1 MAQRVSERL
10 RQRSKLGKNEPDFLR
25 DLRWWKKEDP
35 HQDVWDNFKR
45 IGRRTQSWI
54 ARDRYYACL
63 YDDEALA
70 TAIGAVGEFTPQTM
84 ATNIIRRQVD
94 TFVAKIA
101 KNRPVPMGLT
111 TAGNYSQ
118 QRRAKGISTFF
129 AGILDEV
136 KFWPT
141 RTLRLRDAGVLGS
154 GVALNFRRGRKLFH
168 ERLFKTEVRVCPID
182 AEKGNPRTIYIGRRV
197 DKLILAE
204 QFPEFAKEIFE
215 AESDDGEGSYAL
227 NWEEDT
233 RHLALVIMAW
243 HLPSSEDADDGA
255 CAITISNATLACGEY
270 KADTFPLSKYDFQ
283 LPMSGYWGT
292 GIASMLEGVQYEV
305 NAMGLKLQEREYLMG
320 GYWMRRA
327 DDEMSFETLDNGS
340 GTEVVYQT
348 SPPTYVAPA
357 AAHPQTFE
365 WWRELRT
372 KLPGEITGISGLSS
386 RAEKPAG
393 LDSGKAIRTFHDI
406 DSENLTPQGRA
417 DEEDVVETCW
427 RMFDLAE
434 EIYAETGKER
444 ELPKGKRDEK
454 RAAPYT
460 VRTESRKYGRSVL
473 EEIDYGKVRLDRKA
487 FKLRTFP
494 TNFLRGTPEEQ
505 MQSVNEMIEAGFLSQ
520 DEATMLL
527 DFPDLQRVLNLKN
540 AARKVV
546 EKILGK
552 ICEAETAEQAEAAY
566 QYPEPA
572 MNLELCKA
580 LGLMT
585 YLDEKCEGADEF
597 ILKKLMQFSLDAAAE
612 IEKASQ
618 PAPGVNGP
626 EDAPPPGT
634 TPEEAAMAAGGPLP
648 PVDPAMAPELYA
660 PPEAPLLPEGAV
672 APEAIPTMPGAPA

>member
-1 MAQRVSERL
+1 MTAQRVSERL
-10 RQRSKLGKNEPDFLR
+10 RQRAKPGKNEPDFLK
-25 DLRWWKKEDP
+25 DLRWWRKPDP
-35 HQDVWDNFKR
+35 HQDVWDSFKR
-45 IGRRTQSWI
+45 IGRRTGSWL

-84 ATNIIRRQVD
+84 ATNIVRRQVD
-94 TFVAKIA
+94 TFVAKIS

-154 GVALNFRRGRKLFH
+154 GVALNYRRGRKLFH
-168 ERLFKTEVRVCPID
+168 DRLFKTEVRVCPID
-182 AEKGNPRTIYIGRRV
+182 AEKGNPRTLYIGRRV
-197 DKLILAE
+197 DKLVLAE
-204 QFPEFAKEIFE
+204 QFPGFEKEILE
-215 AESDDGEGSYAL
+215 AESDDGEGNYAHT
-227 NWEEDT
+227 WEEDT
-233 RHLALVIMAW
+233 RHLALVIECW
-243 HLPSSEDADDGA
+243 HLPSGEDAEDGA
-255 CAITISNATLACGEY
+255 HAITISNATLACGEY
-270 KADTFPLSKYDFQ
+270 KNDTFPLSKYDFQ
-283 LPMSGYWGT
+283 LPMSGYWGS
-292 GIASMLEGVQYEV
+292 GIAGMLEGVQYEV

-320 GYWMRRA
+320 SYWMRSA
-327 DDEMSFETLDNGS
+327 NDPISFETLDNGS
-340 GTEVVYQT
+340 GTEVIYEKQ
-348 SPPTYVAPA
+348 PPTHVAPA

-372 KLPGEITGISGLSS
+372 QLPGEITGISGLSS

-393 LDSGKAIRTFHDI
+393 LDSGKAIRTYHDI
-406 DSENLTPQGRA
+406 DAENLTPQGRA
-417 DEEDVVETCW
+417 DEDDVIATCW
-427 RMFDLAE
+427 QMFNLAE

-444 ELPKGKRDEK
+444 EKPAGKRDEK
-454 RAAPYT
+454 KAAPYI
-460 VRTESRKYGRSVL
+460 VQTENRKHGRSIL
-473 EEIDYGKVRLDRKA
+473 EEIDYAKVRLDRKA

-505 MQSVNEMIEAGFLSQ
+505 MQSVNEMIEAGFLTQ

-540 AARKVV
+540 AARKVI

-552 ICEAETAEQAEAAY
+552 ICEAETAEQAEKAY

-626 EDAPPPGT
+626 EEPLPPGEI
-634 TPEEAAMAAGGPLP
+634 PVDPMMDPGALP

-660 PPEAPLLPEGAV
+660 PPEGQLLPEGAV
-672 APEAIPTMPGAPA
+672 PPETIPTMPQPPM